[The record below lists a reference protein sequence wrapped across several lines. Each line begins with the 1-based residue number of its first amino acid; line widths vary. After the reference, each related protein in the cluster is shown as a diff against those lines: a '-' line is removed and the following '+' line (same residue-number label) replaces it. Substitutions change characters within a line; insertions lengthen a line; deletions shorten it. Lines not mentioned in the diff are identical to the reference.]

1 MKHHLSKLLIMPALT
16 MAFGAALVTGPTP
29 AQAAVELT
37 IESWRSDDI
46 DIWNDTI
53 LPAFHAKNPD
63 IKVVFNP
70 TPPADYNA
78 SLNARLAGGT
88 AGDLITC
95 RPFDASLELYK
106 QGHLVAVND
115 VAGLSSFDGVAKS
128 AWQTD
133 DGAVTFCLP
142 MASVIHGFIYN
153 VEAFKELGVRVPG
166 TIPEFMALLKKIED
180 DGGYVPLSLGT
191 ADQWEAATMG
201 FQNVGPNFWKGET
214 GRKNLIAGTEKLTD
228 PQYVAT
234 WKHLAEWA
242 PYMGRGFKA
251 QKYSDSQNLFTLSR
265 AAIYPAGSWDIATFN
280 SQADFKF
287 GAFPP
292 PVPEGQD
299 ECFISDHT
307 DIALGI
313 NAASPHQ
320 KEAKVLLDWMGSAE
334 FANLYSNSLPGFFSL
349 SKHAV
354 TLKDPVAQEFVSWR
368 SKCKST
374 IRNSYQILARGT
386 PNLENQLWNVS
397 ARVFNG
403 TLTPEEA
410 AKTVEDG
417 LAKWYPPHQ

>member
-1 MKHHLSKLLIMPALT
+1 MTSALAV
-16 MAFGAALVTGPTP
+16 AFSAVLVTGPTP
-29 AQAAVELT
+29 AQAAVELK

-53 LPAFHAKNPD
+53 LPAFHAKHPD
-63 IKVVFNP
+63 IKVVFAP

-78 SLNARLAGGT
+78 SLNAKLAGGT

-106 QGHLVAVND
+106 QGHLVSVND
-115 VAGLSSFDGVAKS
+115 VAGLASFDDVAKS

-133 DGAVTFCLP
+133 DAAVTFCLP

-153 VEAFKELGVRVPG
+153 VEAFQELGVTAPG

-214 GRKNLIAGTEKLTD
+214 GRKNLIDGTEKLTD
-228 PQYVAT
+228 PQYVAA

-251 QKYSDSQNLFTLSR
+251 QKYSDSQNLFTLGR

-287 GAFPP
+287 GAFASRSASTPP
-292 PVPEGQD
+292 LPTRRRPRCCWTGWARKSSPISTPTPCPV
-299 ECFISDHT
+299 SSR
-307 DIALGI
+307 
-313 NAASPHQ
+313 SP
-320 KEAKVLLDWMGSAE
+320 
-334 FANLYSNSLPGFFSL
+334 
-349 SKHAV
+349 
-354 TLKDPVAQEFVSWR
+354 
-368 SKCKST
+368 ST
-374 IRNSYQILARGT
+374 R
-386 PNLENQLWNVS
+386 
-397 ARVFNG
+397 
-403 TLTPEEA
+403 
-410 AKTVEDG
+410 
-417 LAKWYPPHQ
+417 